1 MQELGRKPL
10 HPPMGRCA
18 YPRPWPDSNRRWRL
32 CRPLPMPLGHRT
44 MEAAGVASGEDA
56 GAPSDH
62 PKVYRS
68 TSSDSYQI

>member
-1 MQELGRKPL
+1 
-10 HPPMGRCA
+10 
-18 YPRPWPDSNRRWRL
+18 
-32 CRPLPMPLGHRT
+32 

-68 TSSDSYQI
+68 TLSDSYQIWSPCARSSSA

>member
-1 MQELGRKPL
+1 
-10 HPPMGRCA
+10 
-18 YPRPWPDSNRRWRL
+18 
-32 CRPLPMPLGHRT
+32 